1 MLNRVF
7 NTWGKIY
14 TKNLWSGLSGPDP
27 LVDSDADP
35 KERPIERRDR
45 DRRVIC
51 QCGYHVT
58 GSAEQDGKATDSQ
71 RIFKLFSEIQPKS
84 RDKIPEVKHQKTDQ

>member
-1 MLNRVF
+1 MGEGQKKWREGAEIKGSYELNRVF

-58 GSAEQDGKATDSQ
+58 GSAE
-71 RIFKLFSEIQPKS
+71 
-84 RDKIPEVKHQKTDQ
+84 